1 MIIRFNEKGK
11 GTYEFLTVAVTCL
24 ILSTI
29 LLFIVINNT
38 QKEKYEV
45 FRYNAKTVGINAV
58 NYNNETS
65 EDVVYLYELINSNLV
80 TRIKNNFSGDEY
92 CDMYESKVVFSGSSK
107 KVTLKCGEY
116 LIYNQDVTDKKYNIY
131 KVSDW
136 SFDKING
143 DNVDTVKVYGLIKNG
158 NNLLDEYYEEE
169 LFIKLVKD
177 NYGNKYNSLKDI
189 KENYK
194 VDEKTA
200 YRKRTLVS
208 RIKS

>member
-1 MIIRFNEKGK
+1 MKVRFNENGR

-24 ILSTI
+24 ILSAI
-29 LLFIVINNT
+29 LLFIVVNNN

-65 EDVVYLYELINSNLV
+65 ENVVYLYELINTNLV

-92 CDMYESKVVFSGSSK
+92 CDMYESKVVFSNDNK
-107 KVTLKCGEY
+107 KVTLKCGDY
-116 LIYNQDVTDKKYNIY
+116 LIYNQDVTAKDYSIY
-131 KVSDW
+131 KVSNW

-143 DNVDTVKVYGLIKNG
+143 NNVDTVKVYGLMKNG
-158 NNLLDEYYEEE
+158 KNLLDGYYEEE
-169 LFIKLVKD
+169 LFIKLVAA
-177 NYGNKYNSLKDI
+177 NYGGKYNSLKAI
-189 KENYK
+189 KKNYD
-194 VDEKTA
+194 VDEKIA

-208 RIKS
+208 

>member
-1 MIIRFNEKGK
+1 MIIRFNDKGK
-11 GTYEFLTVAVTCL
+11 GTYEFLTVVVTCL
-24 ILSTI
+24 ILSAI

-38 QKEKYEV
+38 QKEKCQV
-45 FRYNAKTVGINAV
+45 FRYNAKTVSINAV

-80 TRIKNNFSGDEY
+80 TKIKNNFSGDEY

-136 SFDKING
+136 SFNKISG
-143 DNVDTVKVYGLIKNG
+143 DNVDAVKMYGLIKNG
-158 NNLLDEYYEEE
+158 KNLLDGYYEKE
-169 LFIKLVKD
+169 LFIKLVRD
-177 NYGNKYNSLKDI
+177 NYGDKYNSLKDI
-189 KENYK
+189 KKNYK

-208 RIKS
+208 

>member
-24 ILSTI
+24 ILSAI

-45 FRYNAKTVGINAV
+45 FKYNAKTVGINAV

-92 CDMYESKVVFSGSSK
+92 CDMYESKVVFFGSSK

-136 SFDKING
+136 SFNKING
-143 DNVDTVKVYGLIKNG
+143 NDVDTVKVYGLMKNSK
-158 NNLLDEYYEEE
+158 NLLDGYYEKE
-169 LFIKLVKD
+169 LFIKLVRD
-177 NYGNKYNSLKDI
+177 NYGDKYNSLKDI

-208 RIKS
+208 

>member
-24 ILSTI
+24 ILSAI

-208 RIKS
+208 

>member
-1 MIIRFNEKGK
+1 MKVRFNEKGK

-24 ILSTI
+24 ILSAI

-45 FRYNAKTVGINAV
+45 FKYNAKTVGINAV
-58 NYNNETS
+58 NYNNKTS
-65 EDVVYLYELINSNLV
+65 DDVVYLYELINSNLV

-136 SFDKING
+136 SFNKING
-143 DNVDTVKVYGLIKNG
+143 NDVDTVKVYGLMKNG
-158 NNLLDEYYEEE
+158 KNLLDGYYEKE
-169 LFIKLVKD
+169 LFIKLVRD
-177 NYGNKYNSLKDI
+177 NYGDKYNSLQDI

-208 RIKS
+208 

>member
-24 ILSTI
+24 ILSAI

-136 SFDKING
+136 SFNKING

-208 RIKS
+208 

>member
-1 MIIRFNEKGK
+1 MKK
-11 GTYEFLTVAVTCL
+11 VL
-24 ILSTI
+24 I
-29 LLFIVINNT
+29 
-38 QKEKYEV
+38 KDK
-45 FRYNAKTVGINAV
+45 AKTTTKKQEVKLPAWFDKELE
-58 NYNNETS
+58 NNETS

-92 CDMYESKVVFSGSSK
+92 CDMYESKVVFSLNNK

-116 LIYNQDVTDKKYNIY
+116 LIYNQDVTDKEYNIY

-136 SFDKING
+136 SFNKISG
-143 DNVDTVKVYGLIKNG
+143 DNVDITKVYGLIKNG
-158 NNLLDEYYEEE
+158 NNLLDGYYEEE
-169 LFIKLVKD
+169 LFIKLVRD

-189 KENYK
+189 KKNYK

-208 RIKS
+208 

>member
-1 MIIRFNEKGK
+1 MKVRFDEKGK

-45 FRYNAKTVGINAV
+45 FKYNAKTVGINAV
-58 NYNNETS
+58 NYNNKTS
-65 EDVVYLYELINSNLV
+65 DDVVYLYELINSNLV

-116 LIYNQDVTDKKYNIY
+116 LIYNQDVTDKEYDIY

-136 SFDKING
+136 SFNKING
-143 DNVDTVKVYGLIKNG
+143 NDVDTVKVYGLMKNG
-158 NNLLDEYYEEE
+158 KNLLDGYYEKE
-169 LFIKLVKD
+169 LFIKLVRD
-177 NYGNKYNSLKDI
+177 NYGDKYNSLQDI

-208 RIKS
+208 

>member
-1 MIIRFNEKGK
+1 MKVRFNEKGK

-24 ILSTI
+24 ILSAI
-29 LLFIVINNT
+29 LLFIVINNN
-38 QKEKYEV
+38 QKEKYQV
-45 FRYNAKTVGINAV
+45 FRYSAKTVGINAV

-136 SFDKING
+136 SFNKISG
-143 DNVDTVKVYGLIKNG
+143 DNVDAVKMYGLIKNG
-158 NNLLDEYYEEE
+158 KNLLDGYYEKE
-169 LFIKLVKD
+169 LFIKLVRD
-177 NYGNKYNSLKDI
+177 NYGDKYNSLQDI

-208 RIKS
+208 

>member
-1 MIIRFNEKGK
+1 MKVRFNEKGK

-24 ILSTI
+24 ILSAI

-38 QKEKYEV
+38 QKEKCQV

-80 TRIKNNFSGDEY
+80 TKIKNNFSGDEY
-92 CDMYESKVVFSGSSK
+92 CDMYESKVVFSGSRK

-136 SFDKING
+136 SFNKISG
-143 DNVDTVKVYGLIKNG
+143 DNVDAVKMYGLIKNG
-158 NNLLDEYYEEE
+158 KNLLDGYYEKE
-169 LFIKLVKD
+169 LFIKLVRD
-177 NYGNKYNSLKDI
+177 NYGDKYNSLKDI
-189 KENYK
+189 KKNYK

-208 RIKS
+208 

>member
-1 MIIRFNEKGK
+1 MKVRFNEKGK

-24 ILSTI
+24 ILSAI
-29 LLFIVINNT
+29 LLFIVINNN
-38 QKEKYEV
+38 QKEKYQV

-136 SFDKING
+136 SFNKING
-143 DNVDTVKVYGLIKNG
+143 NDVDTVKVYGLMKNG
-158 NNLLDEYYEEE
+158 KNLLDGYYEKE

-177 NYGNKYNSLKDI
+177 NYGDKYNSLQDI

-208 RIKS
+208 

>member
-1 MIIRFNEKGK
+1 MKVRFNEKGK

-24 ILSTI
+24 ILSAI

-45 FRYNAKTVGINAV
+45 FKYNAKTVGINAV

-65 EDVVYLYELINSNLV
+65 EDVVYLYELINNNLV

-136 SFDKING
+136 SFNKING
-143 DNVDTVKVYGLIKNG
+143 NDVDTVKVYGLMKNG
-158 NNLLDEYYEEE
+158 KNLLDGYYEKE
-169 LFIKLVKD
+169 LFIKLVRD
-177 NYGNKYNSLKDI
+177 NYGDKYNSLKDI

-208 RIKS
+208 

>member
-1 MIIRFNEKGK
+1 MKVRFNEKGK

-24 ILSTI
+24 ILSAI
-29 LLFIVINNT
+29 LLFIVINNN
-38 QKEKYEV
+38 QKEKYQV

-92 CDMYESKVVFSGSSK
+92 CDMYESKVVFSLNNK

-136 SFDKING
+136 SFDEING
-143 DNVDTVKVYGLIKNG
+143 DNVDTTKVYGLIKNG
-158 NNLLDEYYEEE
+158 KNLLDGYYEEE
-169 LFIKLVKD
+169 LFIKLVRD

-208 RIKS
+208 